1 MIFITFPHPPKPFS
15 FLTQL
20 FSQIEKKTSC
30 FPAILSSREK
40 FGFGN
45 FPEVFVYIKYGI
57 KSISYLYGG
66 WYFPWQA
73 LCINNSWFN
82 FLSCEEIHQHA
93 QQYHRLPLDSGKMA
107 H

>member
-1 MIFITFPHPPKPFS
+1 MIFITFPHPPKLFS

-45 FPEVFVYIKYGI
+45 FPEVFV
-57 KSISYLYGG
+57 
-66 WYFPWQA
+66 
-73 LCINNSWFN
+73 
-82 FLSCEEIHQHA
+82 
-93 QQYHRLPLDSGKMA
+93 
-107 H
+107 